1 MSPYTHLT
9 LKDRESILLGINTG
23 ETLETIARRLKRSKS
38 TISREIARNG
48 GWQDYSAADAQKR
61 YQQARLASRR
71 PRILARPETRE
82 AVIRYI
88 TALHW
93 SPEQIAGRLALEGSR
108 IRISYPTIYRGI
120 CLDNLGVPLKSHG
133 ARGLPRQ
140 LRHRGKTRKVKGT
153 INERRGRFNDAP
165 SIHDRPRSAENRSWF
180 GHWEVDTVRGK
191 TGHSALVTLVD
202 RKSRYLLSKR
212 TANVKAD
219 TVRDVMIELLGALP
233 ANRVRTVTPDRGTEF
248 ARYRE
253 LAECLATQVF
263 FPDPHA
269 PQQRGTNENTNGLIR
284 EYFPKN
290 TDLDLQ
296 TDAEI
301 DAYIAQLNN
310 RPRKVLGWKTPSEVF
325 MGKKL
330 HLS

>member
-1 MSPYTHLT
+1 M
-9 LKDRESILLGINTG
+9 
-23 ETLETIARRLKRSKS
+23 
-38 TISREIARNG
+38 
-48 GWQDYSAADAQKR
+48 
-61 YQQARLASRR
+61 
-71 PRILARPETRE
+71 
-82 AVIRYI
+82 
-88 TALHW
+88 
-93 SPEQIAGRLALEGSR
+93 
-108 IRISYPTIYRGI
+108 
-120 CLDNLGVPLKSHG
+120 KSHG
-133 ARGLPRQ
+133 ARELPRL
-140 LRHRGKTRKVKGT
+140 LRHRGKTRKIKGT
-153 INERRGRFNDAP
+153 INERRGRFNDVP

-180 GHWEVDTVRGK
+180 GHWEGDTVRGE

-212 TANVKAD
+212 TANAKAD

-233 ANRVRTVTPDRGTEF
+233 ANRVRTVTPDRGREF

-253 LAECLATQVF
+253 LAERLNTKVF

-269 PQQRGTNENTNGLIR
+269 PQQRGTNENTDGLIR

-296 TDAEI
+296 SDQEI
-301 DAYIAQLNN
+301 ETYIEQLNN